1 MSKKNVHVTLDCD
14 LVEAARTK
22 LGMPLSTFLN
32 IALAEELNA
41 TNEIE
46 EVKEEIKATESHLT
60 FLQSRLCRLEKDKAM
75 EIDRNKSIELAFE
88 TLTRIHK
95 AHGLVGENQIRNV
108 AGNYNGQVS
117 FADLVQKC
125 RESDYNIVKAFE
137 PAGESRM
144 RNGGS
149 LR

>member
-1 MSKKNVHVTLDCD
+1 MNKKKVHVTLDCD
-14 LVEAARTK
+14 LIESAKTK

-41 TNEIE
+41 SNEIE
-46 EVKEEIKATESHLT
+46 EVKKEIKDTESHLT

-88 TLTRIHK
+88 TLTRIHNQ
-95 AHGLVGENQIRNV
+95 HGVVGENQIKNV
-108 AGNYNGQVS
+108 AGNYQGQVS

-125 RESDYNIVKAFE
+125 RESDYKIVKAFE
-137 PAGESRM
+137 PAGESR
-144 RNGGS
+144 RWNGGS